1 MEIRPCE
8 LQLTPYENA
17 SIATFILLLYK
28 MSYRMNFNFIIP
40 ISKVDE
46 NMKRSYSNDAITK
59 QKFLFR
65 TNFLLKDYKKKT
77 LETEKDLQGLDQSY
91 FDRDSDSL
99 NVQEMTIDEIL
110 NGCEKYNFS
119 GLLPVMYEYLDLYEE
134 QIQAKY
140 YKNHLEFLKLR
151 SKGILWTDAKYMRNF
166 IQEHPKYKKDSNLND
181 VLISLIFR
189 KLFMI

>member
-1 MEIRPCE
+1 
-8 LQLTPYENA
+8 
-17 SIATFILLLYK
+17 
-28 MSYRMNFNFIIP
+28 MNFNFIIP